1 MQNNPYAHRK
11 QKAVVR
17 LLKDGKPVPNADIRL
32 AMKRH
37 AFLFGCGAFESI
49 NRTPAACEDEKSSYK
64 TAGTEQEAQFYR
76 DRMEMW
82 LELFNFG
89 TLPFY
94 WGKFEPEEGKT
105 IAPQVKEAALWL
117 KSRGVTLK
125 GHPLCW
131 HTNSASWLLK
141 YSTEEILEKQRARI
155 ARDVADFQGIVDMW
169 DVINEVVIMPEF
181 DKYDNPVTRI
191 CREYGQVETVRY
203 MFEEARRANPNGTLL
218 LNDFNTSSKYET
230 LIARCLDAGIRIDA
244 IGIQSHQHQGYW
256 GDEKLYD
263 VLRRFSRFGL
273 PIHFTENTFTS
284 GHLMPAEIVDLNDYT
299 VSSWPTTEEAQER
312 QCRDLEHFYRI
323 LFENPQVQAITNWAF
338 EDGHWLGAPGGMVTA
353 DNRKKPSFYTLK
365 RLIKQEWWT
374 DMTARTGADGTVEL
388 DGFRGEYT
396 ACVAGREI
404 PVTLGT
410 EQEII
415 LRI

>member
-1 MQNNPYAHRK
+1 MENTYAHRK

-17 LLKDGKPVPNADIRL
+17 LLRDGKPVPNADIRL

-37 AFLFGCGAFESI
+37 AFLFGCGAFDSI
-49 NRTPAACEDEKSSYK
+49 NRTPAACEDEKSGYK

-94 WGKFEPEEGKT
+94 WGKYEPEEGKT

-131 HTNSASWLLK
+131 HTHSAQWLLK

-155 ARDVADFQGIVDMW
+155 ARDVADFRGIVDMW

-181 DKYDNPVTRI
+181 DKYDNPITRV
-191 CREYGQVETVRY
+191 CQKYGRVETVRY
-203 MFEEARRANPNGTLL
+203 MFEEARRANPQGTLL
-218 LNDFNTSSKYET
+218 LNDFNTSSKYEN

-263 VLRRFSRFGL
+263 VLQRFSRFGL

-284 GHLMPAEIVDLNDYT
+284 GHLMPAEIVDLNDYI

-312 QCRDLEHFYRI
+312 QCRDLERFYRI
-323 LFENPQVQAITNWAF
+323 LFENPQVQAITNWSF
-338 EDGHWLGAPGGMVTA
+338 EDGHWLDAPGGMVTA
-353 DNRKKPSFYTLK
+353 DNRKKPSFNTLK
-365 RLIKQEWWT
+365 GLIKQEWWT
-374 DMTARTGADGTVEL
+374 DITARTGGEGTVNL

-396 ACVAGREI
+396 AYVAGREI
-404 PVTLGT
+404 PFTLGT
-410 EQEII
+410 EQEIV
-415 LRI
+415 LRL